1 MNRLVDAYIE
11 SLPETK
17 REIAEAIR
25 ELILTTVPDVE
36 EKLSFKIPFYHYFGM
51 FCYLNEVEEGID
63 IGFCR
68 GKDLVFAWPQL
79 ELRNRVMVASVIIT
93 SKKEIQTLQLEQLL
107 LAASHWQIE
116 AKQMNVPMV
125 KAKKKKAA
133 SKKKRL

>member
-51 FCYLNEVEEGID
+51 FCYLNEVEAGID
-63 IGFCR
+63 VGLCR

-79 ELRNRVMVASVIIT
+79 DLRNRVMVASVIIT
-93 SKKEIQTLQLEQLL
+93 SKKEIQTFQLEQLL

-116 AKQMNVPMV
+116 AKQMTLPMV
-125 KAKKKKAA
+125 KTKKKKAA